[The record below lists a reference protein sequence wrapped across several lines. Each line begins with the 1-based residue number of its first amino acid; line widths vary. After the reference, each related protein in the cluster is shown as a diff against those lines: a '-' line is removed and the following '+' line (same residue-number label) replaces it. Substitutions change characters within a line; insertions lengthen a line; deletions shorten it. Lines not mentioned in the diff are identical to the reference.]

1 MNFKVKG
8 LFNAL
13 EDFFSNLNM
22 SDDAKKL
29 LSAHLQRLKKQK
41 VNILITGA
49 TGCGKSSTINALFGE
64 NIAKVGQG
72 STPETMDIKSFPLT
86 EYFTLWD
93 SPGLGD
99 GKEADKHHAQNITD
113 KLYELD
119 ENNEPLI
126 DLVLV
131 ILDGSSRDLGTSFQL
146 INEVIIPVLKQN
158 NQTDRL
164 LVAINQCDMAMKGR
178 YWDDEN
184 NKPEPQLIEFLEE
197 KVEST
202 RQRIKEATGVDT
214 QPIYYS
220 AGYKDS
226 DQAQKPYNLL
236 KLLSFMLEAV
246 PMKKRPNLAEHT
258 NQDSEVWKADEDVV
272 KHRQKVEQSI
282 WESIISVAKE
292 GGRIGEEIGS
302 FLLGSSGKTVGRII
316 GSLVG
321 GVVGSVG
328 SLLGIFF

>member
-1 MNFKVKG
+1 MSFNVKD
-8 LFNAL
+8 LLNAF
-13 EDFFSNLNM
+13 EDFVGRNDM
-22 SDDAKKL
+22 SDEAKKL
-29 LSAHLQRLKKQK
+29 LFTHLQRLKKQK
-41 VNILITGA
+41 VNVLITGA
-49 TGCGKSSTINALFGE
+49 TGCGKSSTINALFGKD
-64 NIAKVGQG
+64 IAKVGQN
-72 STPETMDIKSFPLT
+72 STPETMDIQSFQLN
-86 EYFTLWD
+86 EYLTLWD

-99 GKEADKHHAQNITD
+99 TKEADKRHAQNITD
-113 KLYELD
+113 KLYELG

-131 ILDGSSRDLGTSFQL
+131 ILDGSGRDLGTAFQL

-184 NKPEPQLIEFLEE
+184 NKPEPRLIEFLEE

-220 AGYKDS
+220 AGYKDG
-226 DQAQKPYNLL
+226 DQEQKPYNLL
-236 KLLSFMLEAV
+236 KLLSFMLEAT
-246 PMKKRPNLAEHT
+246 PIQKRPNLAEQI
-258 NQDSEVWKADEDVV
+258 NQDGDMWESDEDVK
-272 KHRQKVEQSI
+272 KHQKKVEQSL
-282 WESIISVAKE
+282 WESVTSVAKE

-302 FLLGSSGKTVGRII
+302 FLLGSSGKTVGRIL

-321 GVVGSVG
+321 AVGGLFKGMFS
-328 SLLGIFF
+328 